1 MNEESEFSTN
11 DENDDDNSE
20 PQTQEI
26 QHSQVSAL
34 VPEQVAKGAFS
45 TGAVVLNGSHEF
57 ILDFLL
63 RMTRPHQ
70 VVTRVVMPP
79 AVVPQMLQALRQ
91 NMENYQRR
99 FGPIPT
105 VPQPLGEQPQQP
117 QQQQQNVSAQDLYD
131 QLKFPD
137 NEMSGAYAN
146 AVMIGHSATEFSFDF
161 ITTFF
166 PRSVV
171 SSRVYLTAANVPRFV
186 DSLQHSFD
194 QYQKKVA
201 EAQQKAEDQRREQD
215 DDQQPF

>member
-1 MNEESEFSTN
+1 MTDDEYPSDESSESESE
-11 DENDDDNSE
+11 ENS
-20 PQTQEI
+20 PQTQEV

-70 VVTRVVMPP
+70 VVSRVVMPP
-79 AVVPQMLQALRQ
+79 AVVPQMIQALKQ
-91 NMENYQRR
+91 NVENYQRR
-99 FGPIPT
+99 FGPIPP
-105 VPQPLGEQPQQP
+105 VPQPLGEPQQP
-117 QQQQQNVSAQDLYD
+117 QGQQQNVSAQDLYD
-131 QLKFPD
+131 QLKFAD
-137 NEMSGAYAN
+137 HDMSGAYAN

-171 SSRVYLTAANVPRFV
+171 SSRVYLAASNVPKFLE
-186 DSLQHSFD
+186 SLSHSFD

-201 EAQQKAEDQRREQD
+201 EAQQRAKEQQDEEDEER
-215 DDQQPF
+215 PF

>member
-70 VVTRVVMPP
+70 VVARVVMPP

-99 FGPIPT
+99 FGPIPP

-117 QQQQQNVSAQDLYD
+117 QRQQQNVSAQDLYD